1 MGKKS
6 ARNIQKSIRISEDL
20 YKEIEKFQG
29 STWND
34 KINNLLD
41 FYITQHND
49 YSKYLNDLEIKI
61 EEKQQLLDEFK
72 IKISKFQDLLK

>member
-1 MGKKS
+1 MKP

>member
-1 MGKKS
+1 MNNP
-6 ARNIQKSIRISEDL
+6 RNIQKSIRISEEL
-20 YKEIEKFQG
+20 YKEIDKFEG

-41 FYITQHND
+41 FYITQHQD
-49 YSKYLNDLEIKI
+49 YLKHLKVLQNQI

>member
-1 MGKKS
+1 MK
-6 ARNIQKSIRISEDL
+6 APRNILKSIRISEDL

-29 STWND
+29 NTWND

-41 FYITQHND
+41 FYITQHKD
-49 YSKYLNDLEIKI
+49 YLQYLRDLEMQIQ
-61 EEKQQLLDEFK
+61 EKQELLDEFK

>member
-1 MGKKS
+1 MKS

-41 FYITQHND
+41 FYIMQHND
-49 YSKYLNDLEIKI
+49 YLKYLTDLENQIQ
-61 EEKQQLLDEFK
+61 EKQQLLDEFK

>member
-1 MGKKS
+1 MKTLRSILKT
-6 ARNIQKSIRISEDL
+6 IRITEEL
-20 YKEIEKFQG
+20 YNYIDNYEG

-41 FYITQHND
+41 FYISND
-49 YSKYLNDLEIKI
+49 LRYKKYLNDLELQIS
-61 EEKQQLLDEFK
+61 EKQQLLDEFK

>member
-1 MGKKS
+1 MKAS
-6 ARNIQKSIRISEDL
+6 RNIQKSIRISEDL

-29 STWND
+29 NTWND

-41 FYITQHND
+41 FYITQHQD
-49 YSKYLNDLEIKI
+49 YLKHLKNLEMQIQ
-61 EEKQQLLDEFK
+61 EKQALLDEFK

>member
-1 MGKKS
+1 MK
-6 ARNIQKSIRISEDL
+6 APRNVQKSIRISEEL
-20 YKEIEKFQG
+20 NREIQKFHG
-29 STWND
+29 NTWND